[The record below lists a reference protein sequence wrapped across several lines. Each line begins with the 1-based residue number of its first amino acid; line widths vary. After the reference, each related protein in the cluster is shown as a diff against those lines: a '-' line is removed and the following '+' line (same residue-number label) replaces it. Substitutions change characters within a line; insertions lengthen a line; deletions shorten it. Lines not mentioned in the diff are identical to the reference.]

1 MIDERTGKMVSIA
14 IIMDKC
20 NYETN
25 KTINT
30 RINNYNFQSNT
41 TITYNNKYI
50 RISTETKIK
59 GVYNILTIFSNGVS
73 KLCFEFD
80 WYIVWFNL
88 WAFAQSFLFINKCF
102 IYTATHMLYNICE
115 RIWYKG
121 RTIWILQKLHK
132 TVSLAEAMTA
142 LVRLKPK
149 SLTQYFV
156 LHS

>member
-1 MIDERTGKMVSIA
+1 MIDERTGKKISIA

-25 KTINT
+25 ETINT

-59 GVYNILTIFSNGVS
+59 GVYDILIIFSDGMS

-80 WYIVWFNL
+80 
-88 WAFAQSFLFINKCF
+88 
-102 IYTATHMLYNICE
+102 
-115 RIWYKG
+115 
-121 RTIWILQKLHK
+121 
-132 TVSLAEAMTA
+132 
-142 LVRLKPK
+142 
-149 SLTQYFV
+149 
-156 LHS
+156 

>member
-80 WYIVWFNL
+80 
-88 WAFAQSFLFINKCF
+88 
-102 IYTATHMLYNICE
+102 
-115 RIWYKG
+115 
-121 RTIWILQKLHK
+121 
-132 TVSLAEAMTA
+132 
-142 LVRLKPK
+142 
-149 SLTQYFV
+149 
-156 LHS
+156 